1 MILPNKYISIK
12 NSVLG
17 LGVIVLN
24 NLYKPQ
30 TVTTIWNSVSENPE
44 IATFDRLILT
54 LNFLYAIGAIEMK
67 EGTIQK
73 CHY

>member
-30 TVTTIWNSVSENPE
+30 TVSAIWNAVSETPE
-44 IATFDRLILT
+44 IATFDRFVMT
-54 LNFLYAIGAIEMK
+54 LDFLYTIGAIEIKKGM
-67 EGTIQK
+67 IQK
-73 CHY
+73 CRS